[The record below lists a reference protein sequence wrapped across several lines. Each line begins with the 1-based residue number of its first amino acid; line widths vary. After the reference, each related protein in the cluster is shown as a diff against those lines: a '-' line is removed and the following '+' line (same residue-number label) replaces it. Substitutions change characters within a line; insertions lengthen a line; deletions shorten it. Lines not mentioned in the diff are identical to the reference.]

1 LRGGP
6 ARAVRAAFSDL
17 GKENASVI
25 LVTGAAGL
33 VGTELVRRL
42 AAEGRSV
49 RGIDILPA
57 PTPPGATFILGDLLD
72 RQTCIRACAGTTAIV
87 HTAARQHHSGV
98 PRWGRERFFAANAEM
113 ARNLVE
119 AARANGVRH
128 IVLVSSDMV
137 YGLPPNRPL
146 TEADE
151 PNPIGPYGRSKLAS
165 EQICTDARK
174 DGIQVTILRPRLII
188 GPGRLGILRKLFDRI
203 RAGKSVPMLGHG
215 RHRYQ
220 MVSVADVAAACA
232 LALRTPCNDTFNL
245 GSADPPSVRDLL
257 TDVIRRAGSPSR
269 LLPLPSHLACMAL
282 WSLHAVRMAPLVP
295 EQFRIADVDYVLDT
309 TRAARGI
316 GWRPELSD
324 TDMLWSAYRTYAA
337 RCDAAAAPSGGGPPN
352 PRAA

>member
-1 LRGGP
+1 M
-6 ARAVRAAFSDL
+6 
-17 GKENASVI
+17 I

-42 AAEGRSV
+42 AAEGRAV
-49 RGIDILPA
+49 RGLDLLPA
-57 PTPPGATFILGDLLD
+57 PNPPGAVSVVGDLLD
-72 RQTCIRACAGTTAIV
+72 RQTCARVCTEATAIV

-98 PRWGRERFFAANAEM
+98 PRWGRERFFKANADM
-113 ARNLVE
+113 TRNLIE
-119 AARANGVRH
+119 AARANGVKH
-128 IVLVSSDMV
+128 IVLVSSDMI
-137 YGLPPNRPL
+137 YGLPPGRPL

-165 EQICTDARK
+165 ELICTDARK

-203 RAGKSVPMLGHG
+203 RTGQSVPILGRG

-232 LALRTPCNDTFNL
+232 LALRKPCNDTFNL

-269 LLPLPSHLACMAL
+269 LLPLPSRLARMTL

-316 GWRPELSD
+316 GWRPQLSD
-324 TDMLWSAYRTYAA
+324 ADMLWSAYRTYVAH
-337 RCDAAAAPSGGGPPN
+337 CDAANASTDGESTNPPK
-352 PRAA
+352 PREA